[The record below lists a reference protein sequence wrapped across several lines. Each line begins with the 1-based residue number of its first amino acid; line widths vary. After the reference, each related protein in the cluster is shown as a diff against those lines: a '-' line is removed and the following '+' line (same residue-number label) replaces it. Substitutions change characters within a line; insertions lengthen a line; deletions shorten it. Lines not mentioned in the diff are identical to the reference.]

1 MPKSHKSNSN
11 KKTKKCL
18 SCVPTTG
25 LIAKT
30 TKKRANWKTR
40 RGLKTIFPDDKMPSL
55 VNPKLVHPKDYD
67 QTVQINLGKEFKNR
81 YILFYAAKKNK
92 STDCEKIKTASE
104 AYDKFNNRG
113 MTKTNSKG
121 IANLKLKCP
130 QVYQEEG
137 EVYFS
142 HVHFIV
148 SNKDNSEWID
158 ELKTKNVVC
167 MLDHKTMYENIQSG
181 CTLVL
186 NALPIDEYIK
196 DRIPHSYTLPHTS
209 VLKTINEEETK
220 QYIKDLLIHS
230 YKLQKYIS
238 NKKLE
243 LFNVP
248 IITYCYSEDCT
259 ADTDLQQKLNKIGF
273 KNVKVYSPGIT
284 GWRKHFGKIGN

>member
-1 MPKSHKSNSN
+1 M
-11 KKTKKCL
+11 
-18 SCVPTTG
+18 
-25 LIAKT
+25 
-30 TKKRANWKTR
+30 
-40 RGLKTIFPDDKMPSL
+40 KTIFPDDKIPSL
-55 VNPKLVHPKDYD
+55 KNVKLVHPKDYD
-67 QTVQINLGKEFKNR
+67 QTVKLNLGEKLKNR
-81 YILFYAAKKNK
+81 YILFYASKKNK
-92 STDCEKIKTASE
+92 ITDCEKIRTASE
-104 AYDKFNNRG
+104 AYDSFQNRG

-148 SNKDNSEWID
+148 SNKNNTEWID

-167 MLDHKTMYENIQSG
+167 ELDHKAMYESIQSG
-181 CTLVL
+181 CSLVL
-186 NALPIDEYIK
+186 NALPIDEFIK

-220 QYIKDLLIHS
+220 NYIKDLLVHS

-238 NKKLE
+238 KKKIDL
-243 LFNVP
+243 LNVP
-248 IITYCYSEDCT
+248 IISYCYSEECT
-259 ADTDLQQKLNKIGF
+259 ADIDLQQKLNKIGF